1 MAPDGRPS
9 DGRRRGH
16 CAALRTLV
24 VDRRP
29 DDRRKED
36 GTGAAHRAASPPAL
50 TALVGELLGRGGGM
64 GLDTSGGLLFNHSLW
79 ARDRVITALDL
90 LDDAPQVA
98 VETVLALAALQG
110 TRHRA
115 LSEEGP
121 GRIHNEHRDMRAWQA
136 PLWLKALFG
145 LAISTMWGG
154 TPTGYTTYFS
164 SDSTPLFVWLVAAVA
179 QREPGILEATVVR
192 KDGRLATVRDGVI
205 EACGWIE
212 EHLSPA
218 GLVEV
223 GRSNP
228 LALQQV
234 WKDAPTSNFDERGR
248 MPNVLRPMAYLD
260 VQVLAAEALGRAAR
274 LPAGRAPERL
284 APERLAAESRAIRDA
299 TIAHFWLPERHYFG
313 HAIDRGPDGRPR
325 LLRSVQ
331 SNAGWML
338 ATGFFDEL
346 PAAQRKALVG
356 GIVRTLFSA
365 ELLTA
370 AGIRGRALADHNPRF
385 RNYHE
390 NVWPV
395 DTAMIARGLRRQ
407 GLEELADQLEARLV
421 NVANM
426 LGGVFE
432 FVAVDGEGRV
442 VDPRLS
448 ADGAARLF
456 GHAVPGLPT
465 EMVPD
470 EPMGWTATALLAV
483 KRGRARRAREGRAL
497 AERLAARPAWL
508 TELTRDVLASIESV
522 EVCATRA
529 ELEERYVAL
538 APAYLDHRLGLRR
551 SAGTVLA
558 QGLCGVL
565 PRELG
570 HWARHEARR
579 RIDSSE
585 HRGRARGAGD

>member
-1 MAPDGRPS
+1 M
-9 DGRRRGH
+9 
-16 CAALRTLV
+16 
-24 VDRRP
+24 
-29 DDRRKED
+29 
-36 GTGAAHRAASPPAL
+36 
-50 TALVGELLGRGGGM
+50 LGRGGGT

-90 LDDAPQVA
+90 LDHVPHPAE
-98 VETVLALAALQG
+98 ETVLALATLQG
-110 TRHRA
+110 TRRRA
-115 LSEEGP
+115 LSEEEP
-121 GRIHNEHRDMRAWQA
+121 GRIHNERRDMRAWQA

-145 LAISTMWGG
+145 LGVSTIWGG

-164 SDSTPLFVWLVAAVA
+164 SDSTPLFIMLTAALA
-179 QREPGILEATVVR
+179 EREPGILNAMVAR
-192 KDGRLATVRDGVI
+192 KDGRAVTVRECVA

-212 EHLSPA
+212 AHLSPR

-274 LPAGRAPERL
+274 LPASR

-299 TIAHFWLPERHYFG
+299 TVARFWLPERRYFG

-325 LLRSVQ
+325 LLRAVQ

-338 ATGFFDEL
+338 ATGFFDDL
-346 PAAQRKALVG
+346 PEMQRKALIG
-356 GIVRTLFSA
+356 GIVRMLFSA
-365 ELLTA
+365 ELLTE
-370 AGIRGRALADHNPRF
+370 AGIRGRALTDHNPRF

-395 DTAMIARGLRRQ
+395 DTAIIARGLRRQ
-407 GLEELADQLEARLV
+407 GLDELADQLEARLL

-432 FVAVDGEGRV
+432 FVTVDDQDRV
-442 VDPRLS
+442 LDPRLS

-456 GHAVPGLPT
+456 GHPVPGLPT

-483 KRGRARRAREGRAL
+483 KRDRARRAREGRAL
-497 AERLAARPAWL
+497 AKRRAARPAWL
-508 TELTRDVLASIESV
+508 TRPHSR
-522 EVCATRA
+522 RA
-529 ELEERYVAL
+529 LGDRTGRGLRYARPARGAL
-538 APAYLDHRLGLRR
+538 CRSAPAYLDHGLGLRR
-551 SAGTVLA
+551 SVGTVLV
-558 QGLCGVL
+558 QGFCGVM
-565 PRELG
+565 PRELAR
-570 HWARHEARR
+570 WACHEARR
-579 RIDSSE
+579 RVDGSD
-585 HRGRARGAGD
+585 RRRRARTVRP

>member
-1 MAPDGRPS
+1 M
-9 DGRRRGH
+9 
-16 CAALRTLV
+16 
-24 VDRRP
+24 
-29 DDRRKED
+29 
-36 GTGAAHRAASPPAL
+36 
-50 TALVGELLGRGGGM
+50 
-64 GLDTSGGLLFNHSLW
+64 
-79 ARDRVITALDL
+79 
-90 LDDAPQVA
+90 
-98 VETVLALAALQG
+98 
-110 TRHRA
+110 
-115 LSEEGP
+115 
-121 GRIHNEHRDMRAWQA
+121 
-136 PLWLKALFG
+136 
-145 LAISTMWGG
+145 
-154 TPTGYTTYFS
+154 
-164 SDSTPLFVWLVAAVA
+164 
-179 QREPGILEATVVR
+179 
-192 KDGRLATVRDGVI
+192 
-205 EACGWIE
+205 
-212 EHLSPA
+212 
-218 GLVEV
+218 
-223 GRSNP
+223 
-228 LALQQV
+228 
-234 WKDAPTSNFDERGR
+234 
-248 MPNVLRPMAYLD
+248 
-260 VQVLAAEALGRAAR
+260 
-274 LPAGRAPERL
+274 
-284 APERLAAESRAIRDA
+284 
-299 TIAHFWLPERHYFG
+299 
-313 HAIDRGPDGRPR
+313 
-325 LLRSVQ
+325 
-331 SNAGWML
+331 
-338 ATGFFDEL
+338 
-346 PAAQRKALVG
+346 G